1 MRKATKTIW
10 VIRRMKSL
18 GVSEATLVNF
28 WKTEGRIQLEQNCPV
43 WHSSIS
49 IAQSRSLA
57 RAQRVAMAAV
67 TGRWAESHSQQLVD
81 LGLEDLELRRAAIC
95 RTFAL
100 RTATNSRHQDMFT
113 LTQSSVR
120 QGKQLKKYRE
130 PKARTHTYYKSAVP
144 YLTRLLN
151 D

>member
-1 MRKATKTIW
+1 
-10 VIRRMKSL
+10 MKSL

-43 WHSSIS
+43 WHSSIN
-49 IAQSRSLA
+49 IAKSWSLA
-57 RAQRVAMAAV
+57 RAQRVAMAAI
-67 TGRWAESHSQQLVD
+67 TGRWADSHSQQLED
-81 LGLEDLELRRAAIC
+81 LGLEPLELRRAALC

-113 LTQSSVR
+113 LAHSSIR
-120 QGKQLKKYRE
+120 QGKQVKKYRE
-130 PKARTHTYYKSAVP
+130 PKARTHIYYKSAVP

>member
-1 MRKATKTIW
+1 M
-10 VIRRMKSL
+10 
-18 GVSEATLVNF
+18 
-28 WKTEGRIQLEQNCPV
+28 EQNCPV

-95 RTFAL
+95 RTFADQVGAFVSEVHYQYGEDDRWVL
-100 RTATNSRHQDMFT
+100 S
-113 LTQSSVR
+113 
-120 QGKQLKKYRE
+120 
-130 PKARTHTYYKSAVP
+130 
-144 YLTRLLN
+144 
-151 D
+151 